1 MKKIKVIAIVLAA
14 VLCMGLL
21 SGCGSFSATE
31 LVKNNL
37 DLIYL
42 NQYTDDY
49 LTRVGLDKE
58 QADQEYED
66 GLEVEAEY
74 FASTFDIDLDIC
86 GDGIRQQIIELYRQI
101 YTHSKYEVGSQSRSG
116 DTDLV
121 QLTVYPIDIF
131 QKVNDEDAEA
141 FLADMQ
147 ERADA
152 GEFVNMTDD
161 EYEVVW
167 AQAIIDMVSARIDS
181 IGYLDPQ
188 TISVQ
193 VVKGEDNV
201 YVIDDSDFNR
211 IDSLIIAY

>member
-1 MKKIKVIAIVLAA
+1 MKKIKIIAIVLAA

-21 SGCGSFSATE
+21 SGCGSFSAAD

-37 DLIYL
+37 DLVYL

-49 LTRVGLDKE
+49 LEKVGLDKE
-58 QADQEYED
+58 QAQQQYED
-66 GLEVEAEY
+66 GLDVEVEY
-74 FASTFDIDLDIC
+74 FANYFTIELDVC
-86 GDGIRQQIIELYRQI
+86 GDEVRQQIADLYRQI
-101 YTHSKYEVGSQSRSG
+101 YNHSKYEVGAESRSG
-116 DTDLV
+116 DTYLV

-131 QKVNDEDAEA
+131 QKVVDEDSEA
-141 FLADMQ
+141 FQADMQ
-147 ERADA
+147 TRADS
-152 GEFVNMTDD
+152 GEFDNMTDD

-167 AQAIIDMVSARIDS
+167 AQAIIDLVAARIDS

-193 VVKGEDNV
+193 VVKDENNV
-201 YVIDDSDFNR
+201 YSIDDSDFSR

>member
-49 LTRVGLDKE
+49 LARVGLDKE

-66 GLEVEAEY
+66 GLEVESEY
-74 FASTFDIDLDIC
+74 FANTFDIDLDIC
-86 GDGIRQQIIELYRQI
+86 GDEIRQQIIDLYRQI
-101 YTHSKYEVGSQSRSG
+101 YTHSKYEVGSQSSNG
-116 DTDLV
+116 DTYLV

-131 QKVNDEDAEA
+131 QKVNDEDSEA

-211 IDSLIIAY
+211 IDSLIISY

>member
-58 QADQEYED
+58 QA

-74 FASTFDIDLDIC
+74 FANTFDIDLDIC
-86 GDGIRQQIIELYRQI
+86 GDEIRQQIIDLYRQI
-101 YTHSKYEVGSQSRSG
+101 YTHSKYEVGSQNRNG
-116 DTDLV
+116 DTYLV

-147 ERADA
+147 ERVDA

-201 YVIDDSDFNR
+201 YSIDDSDFNR
-211 IDSLIIAY
+211 IDSLIISY

>member
-58 QADQEYED
+58 QADQEYES

-74 FASTFDIDLDIC
+74 FVNTFDIDLDIC
-86 GDGIRQQIIELYRQI
+86 GDEIRQQII
-101 YTHSKYEVGSQSRSG
+101 
-116 DTDLV
+116 DL
-121 QLTVYPIDIF
+121 
-131 QKVNDEDAEA
+131 
-141 FLADMQ
+141 
-147 ERADA
+147 
-152 GEFVNMTDD
+152 
-161 EYEVVW
+161 
-167 AQAIIDMVSARIDS
+167 
-181 IGYLDPQ
+181 
-188 TISVQ
+188 
-193 VVKGEDNV
+193 
-201 YVIDDSDFNR
+201 
-211 IDSLIIAY
+211 

>member
-58 QADQEYED
+58 QADQEYES

-74 FASTFDIDLDIC
+74 FAL
-86 GDGIRQQIIELYRQI
+86 
-101 YTHSKYEVGSQSRSG
+101 
-116 DTDLV
+116 
-121 QLTVYPIDIF
+121 
-131 QKVNDEDAEA
+131 
-141 FLADMQ
+141 
-147 ERADA
+147 
-152 GEFVNMTDD
+152 
-161 EYEVVW
+161 
-167 AQAIIDMVSARIDS
+167 
-181 IGYLDPQ
+181 
-188 TISVQ
+188 
-193 VVKGEDNV
+193 
-201 YVIDDSDFNR
+201 
-211 IDSLIIAY
+211 SLIHI

>member
-1 MKKIKVIAIVLAA
+1 MKKIKVIAIVLAV

-86 GDGIRQQIIELYRQI
+86 GDEIRQQIIDLYRQI
-101 YTHSKYEVGSQSRSG
+101 YTHSKYEVGAESRSG
-116 DTDLV
+116 DTYLV

-211 IDSLIIAY
+211 IDSLIISY

>member
-1 MKKIKVIAIVLAA
+1 MKKMKVIAIVLAA

-21 SGCGSFSATE
+21 SGCGSFSAAD

-58 QADQEYED
+58 QADQEYEG

-74 FASTFDIDLDIC
+74 FANTFDIDLDIC
-86 GDGIRQQIIELYRQI
+86 GDEIRQQIIDLYRQI
-101 YTHSKYEVGSQSRSG
+101 YTHSKYEVGSQSRNG
-116 DTDLV
+116 DTYLV

-131 QKVNDEDAEA
+131 QKVNDEDSEA
-141 FLADMQ
+141 FLADLQ
-147 ERADA
+147 ER
-152 GEFVNMTDD
+152 DD

>member
-1 MKKIKVIAIVLAA
+1 MKKIKIIAIVLAA

-21 SGCGSFSATE
+21 SGCGSFSAAD

-37 DLIYL
+37 DLVYL

-49 LTRVGLDKE
+49 LEKVGLDKE
-58 QADQEYED
+58 QAQQQYED
-66 GLEVEAEY
+66 GLDVEVEY
-74 FASTFDIDLDIC
+74 FANYFTIELDVC
-86 GDGIRQQIIELYRQI
+86 GDEVRQQIADLYRQI
-101 YTHSKYEVGSQSRSG
+101 YNRSKYEVGEESRSG
-116 DTDLV
+116 DTYLV

-131 QKVNDEDAEA
+131 QKVVDEDSEA
-141 FLADMQ
+141 FQADMQ
-147 ERADA
+147 TRADS
-152 GEFVNMTDD
+152 GEFDNMTDD

-167 AQAIIDMVSARIDS
+167 AQAIIDLVAARIDS

-193 VVKGEDNV
+193 VVKDENNV
-201 YVIDDSDFNR
+201 YSIDDSDFNR

>member
-1 MKKIKVIAIVLAA
+1 MKKMKVIAIVLAV

-86 GDGIRQQIIELYRQI
+86 GDEIRQQIIDLYRQI
-101 YTHSKYEVGSQSRSG
+101 YTHSKYEVGAESRSG
-116 DTDLV
+116 DTYLV

>member
-66 GLEVEAEY
+66 GLEVESEY
-74 FASTFDIDLDIC
+74 FANTFDIDLDIC
-86 GDGIRQQIIELYRQI
+86 GDEIRQQIIDLYRQI
-101 YTHSKYEVGSQSRSG
+101 YTHSKYEVGAESRSG
-116 DTDLV
+116 DTYLV

-211 IDSLIIAY
+211 IDSLIISY

>member
-1 MKKIKVIAIVLAA
+1 MKKMKVIAIVLAA

-66 GLEVEAEY
+66 GLEVESEY
-74 FASTFDIDLDIC
+74 FANTFDIDLDIC
-86 GDGIRQQIIELYRQI
+86 GDEIRQQIIDLYRQI
-101 YTHSKYEVGSQSRSG
+101 YTHSKYEVGAESRSG
-116 DTDLV
+116 DTYLV

-211 IDSLIIAY
+211 IDSLIISY